1 MSSVFDIARSG
12 LRSYQTALAVTA
24 ENIANVNTA
33 GYARQDVRLTGLQA
47 LGATATSAAATGAGV
62 AVADV
67 TRAFSGLLAD
77 RTRLAGSAEAAAGRR
92 AESAAALEAF
102 FTPGQGGIDAVMAG
116 FQKAFS
122 ALTAAPASLPLRQ
135 VALQA
140 GGALA
145 ARIAETAQG
154 LADLRAD
161 VGTAAGLAAG
171 RVTTALAGLAAV
183 NADLARAEPGSTAAN
198 GLVTTRDA
206 LLQDLA
212 GQIGIATT
220 LDSRGRAEVTL
231 TGSGVPLLGPEGAV
245 QAEARLADRLQLSLA
260 APEGGLR
267 DVALLSGGVLGG
279 LADGLGM
286 LDAAMA
292 ELDAFA
298 KRLAGAANAMQAAGT
313 DLSGATGR
321 PMFSLQSWSA
331 AAAATNTGT
340 AQPGLIWP
348 ATGGPEGP
356 IQLTMAEDGIWT
368 ATDLA
373 GTQLGRGES
382 AMVLDGLVIAMN
394 GSGQPGDSFVLSRR
408 EGAAEMVMTL
418 QDGRDIAAARR
429 LALLPATG
437 NAGTATASITAVASG
452 ASGLPAVGTVLA
464 AGRSAAAS
472 VAPLAAGMLA
482 EVTAQGGDLA
492 LQSLGSPARATF
504 AVTDADL
511 AGADALEI
519 TTTIGS
525 ARFDLAVLADGSA
538 RPAGWGPADLAN
550 ALNNGQIL
558 AEDGRSLAQLGLQA
572 AGDAGQLQLA
582 SARAISAARLL
593 SDGSATTASLTP
605 AAAAGGVAQVFTRNG
620 VHLAGTPLTAA
631 EAAAFLTE
639 ANGFL
644 PGASYDASGLNAG
657 YRGMQVDVIAIPG
670 AQTASLPMGGLMT
683 AAAGSP
689 DPAAA
694 RPLRL
699 AIPGVGSAEITVPEG
714 ASAAQAAA
722 LIDGALPGLS
732 ASAST
737 AALLRV
743 PDGLVSFELSGANAI
758 PVTITAEV
766 QGGDLSA
773 LAARITA
780 TSAATGLH
788 AELAPDG
795 GRLLLVSDSG
805 ESIDIGAYSHSAAAE
820 LTITEAGPDGTEL
833 GGQAVLDA
841 ATSSARILG
850 RVTARAATAFDVTQA
865 GITQASAADPA
876 TGGLF
881 ALTSAAAGARL
892 RLEPGFDPAVD
903 GGSSS
908 GSTAYAPGTRYGVT
922 LGGRSVTVDAVE
934 TGAQSAADITTALA
948 RALRAGTPDAGLQ
961 GTALAALPADGSS
974 VDLLAD
980 GQSYTLTMQNGQP
993 VVTGPE
999 PGRITASLGTDN
1011 RISLSMSGSA
1021 DGSAIRLAA
1030 PASAAAAAFG
1040 LGSGALQLV
1049 RGGTVSVA
1057 DLPAGG
1063 VQLPVTVNGISHFVT
1078 VAAGG
1083 AGVIATAP
1091 AGFPG
1096 SVTVEADGAISLW
1109 VPQSAG
1115 AISIGTLPD
1124 AGFTTLG
1131 AAIGVDGAGLA
1142 ISGAEG
1148 ARPDLAFT
1156 AESLAPQR
1164 LSLSGLPAEDLLVGM
1179 TGGGALNLAGGATAG
1194 ASASGPVALEVL
1206 DAATGAIALLDATT
1220 GDRIAQGYL
1229 DAEGRATLGGHAI
1242 SLGDG
1247 AATGDRFILTA
1258 ADAGSGDG
1266 DNLASLL
1273 DGWSGTG
1280 GLIED
1285 FNLLVSDIGSQTA
1298 AASAAQDTAQTRLTA
1313 ARTAEAELSAVD
1325 LDTEAA
1331 RLMELQ
1337 QAYQG
1342 NAKALNVARDLFD
1355 TLLKAI

>member
-33 GYARQDVRLTGLQA
+33 GYARQDVRLTGLHA
-47 LGATATSAAATGAGV
+47 LGATATSAAGTGAGV

-92 AESAAALEAF
+92 TESAAALEAF
-102 FTPGQGGIDAVMAG
+102 FTPGQGGIDAVMAE

-135 VALQA
+135 VAVQA

-171 RVTTALAGLAAV
+171 RVTTALAGLASV
-183 NADLARAEPGSTAAN
+183 NDDLARAEPGSTATN
-198 GLVTTRDA
+198 GLATTRDA
-206 LLQDLA
+206 LLKDLA

-231 TGSGVPLLGPEGAV
+231 AGSGARLLGAEGAV
-245 QAEARLADRLQLSLA
+245 QAEATLADRLQLALA
-260 APEGGLR
+260 TPDGGLR
-267 DVALLSGGVLGG
+267 NVALLSGGVLGG
-279 LADGLGM
+279 LSDGLGM

-331 AAAATNTGT
+331 AAATTNTGT
-340 AQPGLIWP
+340 AQPRLIWP

-356 IQLTMAEDGIWT
+356 IRLAMTEDGTWT
-368 ATDLA
+368 ATDQA
-373 GTQLGRGES
+373 GTQLGRGET
-382 AMVLDGLVIAMN
+382 AMVLEGLVIAMN
-394 GSGQPGDSFVLSRR
+394 GSGQPGDSFILDRR
-408 EGAAEMVMTL
+408 EGAAEMAMTL

-437 NAGTATASITAVASG
+437 NAGTATASITAVASS
-452 ASGLPAVGTVLA
+452 ASGLSAVSTVLA

-472 VAPLAAGMLA
+472 VAPLAAGIVA

-504 AVTDADL
+504 AVTDTDL
-511 AGADALEI
+511 AGAEALEI
-519 TTTIGS
+519 TTTTGS
-525 ARFDLAVLADGSA
+525 YRFDLAVLADGSP
-538 RPAGWGPADLAN
+538 RPADWSPADLAT
-550 ALNNGQIL
+550 ALNSGQIL
-558 AEDGRSLAQLGLQA
+558 ADGRSLAQLGLQA
-572 AGDAGQLQLA
+572 AGDTGQLQLA
-582 SARAISAARLL
+582 SVTAISAARLL
-593 SDGSATTASLTP
+593 SDGNPTAATLTP

-683 AAAGSP
+683 AAEGSP

-699 AIPGVGSAEITVPEG
+699 AIPGVGSSEITVPEG

-722 LIDGALPGLS
+722 LIDGALPGL
-732 ASAST
+732 AARAST

-743 PDGLVSFELSGANAI
+743 PDGHVSFELSGANAI

-766 QGGDLSA
+766 QNGDLSA

-780 TSAATGLH
+780 TSAATGLR
-788 AELAPDG
+788 AELAPEG
-795 GRLLLVSDSG
+795 GRLLLISDTG
-805 ESIDIGAYSHSAAAE
+805 ESIDIGAYSHSAAVG
-820 LTITEAGPDGTEL
+820 LTITEAGPDGAEL

-841 ATSSARILG
+841 ETSAARILG

-865 GITQASAADPA
+865 GATQSSAADPA

-881 ALTSAAAGARL
+881 ALTSAAAGAQL

-922 LGGRSVTVDAVE
+922 LGSRSVTVDAME

-961 GTALAALPADGSS
+961 GTALAVLPADGNS
-974 VDLLAD
+974 VELLAD
-980 GQSYTLTMQNGQP
+980 GQSYTLTMQDGQP

-999 PGRITASLGTDN
+999 PGRITASIGADN
-1011 RISLSMSGSA
+1011 RISLSMTGSA

-1063 VQLPVTVNGISHFVT
+1063 LQLPVTVNGVSHFVT

-1115 AISIGTLPD
+1115 TISIGTLPD

-1131 AAIGVDGAGLA
+1131 AAVGVDGAGLA

-1179 TGGGALNLAGGATAG
+1179 TGDGALNLAGGATSG

-1242 SLGDG
+1242 TLGGG

-1298 AASAAQDTAQTRLTA
+1298 AAAAAQDTAQTRLTA
-1313 ARTAEAELSAVD
+1313 ARSAEAELSAVD